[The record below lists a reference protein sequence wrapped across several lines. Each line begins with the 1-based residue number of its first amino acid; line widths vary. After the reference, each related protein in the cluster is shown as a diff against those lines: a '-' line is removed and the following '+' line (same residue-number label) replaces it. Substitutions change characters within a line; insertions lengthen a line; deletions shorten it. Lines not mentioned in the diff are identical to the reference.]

1 MERLYNFMGA
11 LGDASIASLQFHGG
25 VLGDASIDFVEMLCI
40 NSLRVAES

>member
-1 MERLYNFMGA
+1 MVETRHGT
-11 LGDASIASLQFHGG
+11 SLQFHGG